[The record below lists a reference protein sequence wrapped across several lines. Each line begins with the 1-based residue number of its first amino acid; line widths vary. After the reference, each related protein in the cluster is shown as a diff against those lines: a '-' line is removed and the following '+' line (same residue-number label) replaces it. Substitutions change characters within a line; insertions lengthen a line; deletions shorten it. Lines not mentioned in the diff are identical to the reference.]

1 MLKLM
6 VHFQLR
12 ILRKKGV
19 SLTIHKAKTWMGSS
33 SKESTVL
40 RIPRKKEEG
49 VSLTVYKARI
59 RMVQKKNKVSSAQK
73 EERED
78 GNSL

>member
-1 MLKLM
+1 
-6 VHFQLR
+6 
-12 ILRKKGV
+12 
-19 SLTIHKAKTWMGSS
+19 MGSS